1 MKKIAVFILL
11 SIVFNNVTKAQRS
24 FPTIQNGVMV
34 YIDSTGAN
42 KLITNYKRS
51 GSFQNGLAR

>member
-11 SIVFNNVTKAQRS
+11 SIVFNKVTKAQRS

-34 YIDSTGAN
+34 YIDSTGQIN
-42 KLITNYKRS
+42 
-51 GSFQNGLAR
+51 